1 MYSETRFSWS
11 QASVLRMNENDF
23 IQDEQTNFCSH
34 MSGVIHTCYSR
45 LKDTCSWLFV
55 KDLICCFFCS

>member
-1 MYSETRFSWS
+1 MESGY
-11 QASVLRMNENDF
+11 VLRMNENDF

-55 KDLICCFFCS
+55 KTKGILGPGNHGNIGSW